1 MSVGLDRVSILSFVL
16 CSLFRSGVDWSLV
29 DRSAA
34 DVHRHSVSNRLLK
47 MQQRNGQIARHILV
61 RHAHKMLTKPIV
73 ANVQIIFQKKFVSGK

>member
-1 MSVGLDRVSILSFVL
+1 MGSDLVWTQ
-16 CSLFRSGVDWSLV
+16 CSLF

-73 ANVQIIFQKKFVSGK
+73 ANVQIIFQKKIVSGK